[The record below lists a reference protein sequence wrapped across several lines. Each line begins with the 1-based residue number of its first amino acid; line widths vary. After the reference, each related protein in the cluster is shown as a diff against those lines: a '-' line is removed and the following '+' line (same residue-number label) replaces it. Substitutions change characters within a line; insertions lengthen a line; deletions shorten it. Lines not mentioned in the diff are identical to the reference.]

1 MSVPLTEDER
11 SRLLQGAWNA
21 ILFALPFW
29 FALIYWLTK

>member
-21 ILFALPFW
+21 ILLALPCW
-29 FALIYWLTK
+29 LGLIYWLTR